1 MTKLETRSV
10 YISATAQLG
19 ARMPPSWDG
28 TRGLAPGDHLFQLFQ
43 QGLAGPD
50 PVLLPQLLSGAHQPV
65 TCLLYPLGLWCHR
78 LPCCCVLGQKNP
90 Q

>member
-10 YISATAQLG
+10 YISATPQLG
-19 ARMPPSWDG
+19 A
-28 TRGLAPGDHLFQLFQ
+28 RGLAPGDYLFQLFQ